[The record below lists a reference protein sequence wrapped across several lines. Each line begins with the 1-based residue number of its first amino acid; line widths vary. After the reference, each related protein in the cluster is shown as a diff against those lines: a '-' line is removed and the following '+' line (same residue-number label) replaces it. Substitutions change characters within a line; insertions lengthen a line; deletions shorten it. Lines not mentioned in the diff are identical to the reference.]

1 MLDIDII
8 KEKNK
13 LINLLKNSKNV
24 LLINHRRMDWDA
36 FWSLSWFYYI
46 LKKLWKHNIMAVN
59 DDVVHPEI
67 FNFLNNENIFT
78 SQDIKKFNP
87 DLIIS
92 FDVAWIEQY
101 WEIYKNNLEIFLNTT
116 NVCIDH
122 HTSNTWIWSVNI
134 IDIDASSTCEI
145 VYDLI
150 KLLWHQDLIDEKISS
165 FLLTWIISDTN
176 SFYNSNSTSKALKS
190 AWELMNYDP
199 RHQEIILNLFK
210 KKPYHRLKLWWKILE
225 NLKDLKEWKIVWNT
239 VPLSLFIQTWTTNN
253 DISWLIDEF
262 LTTIDWLDI
271 WFLLYEL
278 DHNVIKWTFRAKN
291 DNIDLS
297 KFCEKW
303 GGWGHK
309 RASWFVVKNS
319 NLYEVEQEV
328 IQELSKLIK

>member
-46 LKKLWKHNIMAVN
+46 LKKLWRHNIMAVN
-59 DDVVHPEI
+59 DDIIHPEI
-67 FNFLNNENIFT
+67 FNFLNNENIF
-78 SQDIKKFNP
+78 SNQNIKNFNP

-101 WEIYKNNLEIFLNTT
+101 GEIYKNNLEIFNNTT
-116 NVCIDH
+116 NICIDH
-122 HTSNTWIWSVNI
+122 HTSNTWIGSVNI
-134 IDIDASSTCEI
+134 IDIEASSTCEI

-150 KLLWHQDLIDEKISS
+150 KLLWYQDLIDEKISS

-176 SFYNSNSTSKALKS
+176 SFYNSNSTSKALKA
-190 AWELMNYDP
+190 AWELMNYNP
-199 RHQEIILNLFK
+199 KHQEIILNLFK

-225 NLKDLKEWKIVWNT
+225 NLKDLKDWRIVWNT

-262 LTTIDWLDI
+262 LTTIDWLDV

-303 GGWGHK
+303 WGWWHK